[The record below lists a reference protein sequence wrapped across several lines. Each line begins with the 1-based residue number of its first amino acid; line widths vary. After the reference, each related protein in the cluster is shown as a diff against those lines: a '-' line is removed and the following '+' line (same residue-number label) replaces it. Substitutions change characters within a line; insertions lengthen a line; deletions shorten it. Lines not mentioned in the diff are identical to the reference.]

1 MHIEKKK
8 IKDMERNLYNTR
20 VELTPKEK
28 AYKDIDRSITTY
40 GMILPIVWNKNTNH
54 VINGQQRL
62 TILENKGETEVEV
75 SVVELDE
82 KKEKQLHIALNK
94 IEGDWEEQK
103 LITLL
108 EELGEEAIF
117 TGFTQQ
123 EIDSLT
129 NDIDSLIDNDALEK
143 ELKEIEN
150 TFNITLI
157 FDKTEQET
165 LKNYIKSYGKDT
177 LTQVIIQKAKEETA

>member
-1 MHIEKKK
+1 M
-8 IKDMERNLYNTR
+8 
-20 VELTPKEK
+20 
-28 AYKDIDRSITTY
+28 
-40 GMILPIVWNKNTNH
+40 
-54 VINGQQRL
+54 
-62 TILENKGETEVEV
+62 
-75 SVVELDE
+75 
-82 KKEKQLHIALNK
+82 
-94 IEGDWEEQK
+94 
-103 LITLL
+103 L

-165 LKNYIKSYGKDT
+165 LKSYIKSYGKDT

>member
-1 MHIEKKK
+1 
-8 IKDMERNLYNTR
+8 MEQ
-20 VELTPKEK
+20 K
-28 AYKDIDRSITTY
+28 
-40 GMILPIVWNKNTNH
+40 TNH

-62 TILENKGETEVEV
+62 TILENKGKTDVEV

-82 KKEKQLHIALNK
+82 KQEKQLHIALNK

-108 EELGEEAIF
+108 EELGEDATF

-129 NDIDSLIDNDALEK
+129 NDIESLIDNDAVEK
-143 ELKEIEN
+143 ELKEIES
-150 TFNITLI
+150 TFNITLK
-157 FDKTEQET
+157 FDKSEQKVFQEYMKHYGKET
-165 LKNYIKSYGKDT
+165 LV
-177 LTQVIIQKAKEETA
+177 QVIIQKAKESIA